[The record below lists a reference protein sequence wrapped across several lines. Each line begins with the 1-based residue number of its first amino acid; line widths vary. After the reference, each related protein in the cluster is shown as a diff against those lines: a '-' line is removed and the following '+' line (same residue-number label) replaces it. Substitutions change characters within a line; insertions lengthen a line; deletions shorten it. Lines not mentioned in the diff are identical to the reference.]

1 MSKPAVPAKNNN
13 VNSTVPVK
21 LMFKDHLKQTVK
33 YFAFAA
39 SAGVIQ
45 EGTFFLFMW
54 LNAFSFMENPYW
66 PRYLIS
72 LVLAVTWNF
81 TFNRRFTYKSAN
93 NIPVAM
99 LKILGYYAVFTPLS
113 LWLGVVL
120 TNGQPDS
127 VHSIV
132 QVSTF
137 AFNGITEFIF
147 MRFVVFRG
155 SINTM
160 QEKTEK

>member
-1 MSKPAVPAKNNN
+1 MSEPAAPAKL
-13 VNSTVPVK
+13 T
-21 LMFKDHLKQTVK
+21 FKDHLKQTVK

-45 EGTFFLFMW
+45 EGTFFLMMW
-54 LNAFSFMENPYW
+54 LGAFGFMENPYW

-93 NIPVAM
+93 NIPIAM
-99 LKILGYYAVFTPLS
+99 LKILAYYAVFIPLS
-113 LWLGVVL
+113 LWVGVVL

-137 AFNGITEFIF
+137 AFNGMTEFIL
-147 MRFVVFRG
+147 MRFFVFG
-155 SINTM
+155 KSINTS
-160 QEKTEK
+160 QHAQKDED